1 MAEKIQVKL
10 VEISE
15 TTVSIQNQDAT
26 LFDHLVQI
34 DQEKLDHYKQIQRD
48 FIRMQNELLG
58 LIRNS

>member
-15 TTVSIQNQDAT
+15 TTVSIRNQDAT
-26 LFDHLVQI
+26 LFDHVVHM

-58 LIRNS
+58 LIQKS